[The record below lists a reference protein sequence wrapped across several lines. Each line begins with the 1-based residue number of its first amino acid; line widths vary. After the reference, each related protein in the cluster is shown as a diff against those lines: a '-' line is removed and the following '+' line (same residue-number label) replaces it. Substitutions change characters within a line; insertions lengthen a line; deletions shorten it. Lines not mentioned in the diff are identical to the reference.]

1 MNNRE
6 LKSLV
11 EAIMCL
17 EINMARSKA
26 TARSHPDKDRRAG
39 AKFFYNVDVKRHAE
53 LESQL
58 PLLSNVRV
66 GYYRWKTPREYPFL
80 AMP

>member
-17 EINMARSKA
+17 EINMAKSKA

-39 AKFFYNVDVKRHAE
+39 AKFFYNLDVKKHAE

-58 PLLSNVRV
+58 PLFSKARILF
-66 GYYRWKTPREYPFL
+66 YRWKTPREYPYL
-80 AMP
+80 ELP

>member
-1 MNNRE
+1 MNNLK

-17 EINMARSKA
+17 EINMAKSKA
-26 TARSHPDKDRRAG
+26 TARSHPDKDRRAA

-58 PLLSNVRV
+58 PLFSKARV
-66 GYYRWKTPREYPFL
+66 LYYRYKTPREYPFL
-80 AMP
+80 TMP